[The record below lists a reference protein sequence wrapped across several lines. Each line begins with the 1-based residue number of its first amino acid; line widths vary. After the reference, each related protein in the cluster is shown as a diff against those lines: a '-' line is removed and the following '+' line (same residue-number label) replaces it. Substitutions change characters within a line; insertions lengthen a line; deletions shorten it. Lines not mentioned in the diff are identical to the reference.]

1 MPNNYTVN
9 FLKMEEYK
17 YKRNTFELLID
28 FLNKR
33 GKYFLY
39 INMLKEDNTYSRN
52 IGFGEKL
59 LKRQF
64 NLALH

>member
-33 GKYFLY
+33 EKYFLY
-39 INMLKEDNTYSRN
+39 INMLKEDNADSRN